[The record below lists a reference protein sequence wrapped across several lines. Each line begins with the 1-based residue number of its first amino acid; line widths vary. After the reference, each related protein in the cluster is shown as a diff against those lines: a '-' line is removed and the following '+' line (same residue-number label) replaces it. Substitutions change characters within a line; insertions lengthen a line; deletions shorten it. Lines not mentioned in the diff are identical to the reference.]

1 MQAKQYSVQTCNYVS
16 SFRLRSHVKWYCT
29 SYYNSQN
36 LQVFVYFL
44 VSRCL
49 QILNSLPC
57 INIIKILH
65 VIFVLV
71 PSELFYWQ
79 LLSVRCTNS
88 ILAGRYSLSSTN
100 LCKKKKKKKLVY
112 SMQLLSENLLSWC
125 NFLTGSSRLTGSTL
139 PHKFV
144 CSTNTNTV
152 FRKTVVSL
160 YSTITLQTAALPSC
174 TAYSLW
180 SLCFFFLITKS
191 YFGGNFVKFVRPP
204 LCNLNEPLG
213 LNAVL
218 I

>member
-1 MQAKQYSVQTCNYVS
+1 MLNDTVQVTITA
-16 SFRLRSHVKWYCT
+16 RI
-29 SYYNSQN
+29 SQN

-100 LCKKKKKKKLVY
+100 LCKKKKKKACLFNAMNVLV
-112 SMQLLSENLLSWC
+112 QFPDRFKQTHRF
-125 NFLTGSSRLTGSTL
+125 NFA
-139 PHKFV
+139 PQICMFNQYKYCV
-144 CSTNTNTV
+144 
-152 FRKTVVSL
+152 
-160 YSTITLQTAALPSC
+160 
-174 TAYSLW
+174 
-180 SLCFFFLITKS
+180 
-191 YFGGNFVKFVRPP
+191 
-204 LCNLNEPLG
+204 
-213 LNAVL
+213 
-218 I
+218 

>member
-100 LCKKKKKKKLVY
+100 LCKKKKKKKACLF
-112 SMQLLSENLLSWC
+112 NA
-125 NFLTGSSRLTGSTL
+125 TA
-139 PHKFV
+139 
-144 CSTNTNTV
+144 
-152 FRKTVVSL
+152 FRKFTVLVQFPDRFK
-160 YSTITLQTAALPSC
+160 QTHR
-174 TAYSLW
+174 
-180 SLCFFFLITKS
+180 F
-191 YFGGNFVKFVRPP
+191 NFAPQICMFNQYKYCV
-204 LCNLNEPLG
+204 
-213 LNAVL
+213 
-218 I
+218 

>member
-100 LCKKKKKKKLVY
+100 LCKKKSLSIQCNCFQKIYCLGAISWQVQADSQVQLCPTNLYVQPIQILCLEKL
-112 SMQLLSENLLSWC
+112 
-125 NFLTGSSRLTGSTL
+125 
-139 PHKFV
+139 
-144 CSTNTNTV
+144 
-152 FRKTVVSL
+152 
-160 YSTITLQTAALPSC
+160 
-174 TAYSLW
+174 
-180 SLCFFFLITKS
+180 
-191 YFGGNFVKFVRPP
+191 
-204 LCNLNEPLG
+204 
-213 LNAVL
+213 
-218 I
+218 